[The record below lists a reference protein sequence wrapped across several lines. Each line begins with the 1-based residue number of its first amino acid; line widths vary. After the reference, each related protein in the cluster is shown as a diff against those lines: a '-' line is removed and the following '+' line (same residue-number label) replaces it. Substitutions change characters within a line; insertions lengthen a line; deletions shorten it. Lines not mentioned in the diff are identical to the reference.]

1 MWVGY
6 EVQEMLWE
14 GSGMSEPKSMHARV
28 HIVVGGHGDER
39 GDWVATLCG
48 LTVPMK
54 DQSMSWVFTDE
65 GAHCKTCLKK
75 WAERSSR

>member
-1 MWVGY
+1 MND
-6 EVQEMLWE
+6 E
-14 GSGMSEPKSMHARV
+14 SKSMHTRV

-48 LTVPMK
+48 RSIPAK
-54 DQSMSWVFTDE
+54 DYCMSWVFTAE

-75 WAERSSR
+75 WADSPRR